1 MSFVGELKRRNV
13 VRVGL
18 AYAVIGWVLAQIA
31 EFAFENFGAPDWV
44 LKSFVVV
51 LLLGLPIVLIFAWAY
66 EVTPEGIKREK
77 DIDRSE
83 SITPRT
89 GRKIDH
95 LIIGVLIVAV
105 TILGFDKLTGRSAD
119 TGASRELQSIAVLPF
134 VNMSG
139 DEDYFADGLTEEL
152 LNLLAK
158 NLDLKVAGRTS
169 SFAFKGQND
178 DLRAIGNALGVAK
191 VLEGSVR
198 RSGDK
203 LRVTAQLINV
213 EDGFHIWSET
223 YDRQLADVFEIQ
235 DEVAGAITQA
245 LELHLTPAA
254 KRLTDNPEAY
264 ALYLEALALSSLDS
278 TENIVLGIQL
288 LSQATALD
296 PEFAK
301 AYELQAM
308 FHWVNSG
315 WTVTAEVG
323 RGQVYAAATRA
334 LEIDPDLPGAK
345 AFVITAH
352 PTEWDWI
359 KELDAMEALTA
370 VDRSIRA
377 IDTYGVDLHFSG
389 YFAEGE
395 QIFRQIIDLD
405 PLSSTAWTRLAESLS
420 AQGRISESRQA
431 ARRADELSPRLR
443 NLALFTLLGHDLIAG
458 EDEEAIRT
466 LDTAF
471 DEEFFRY
478 PSASAFVE
486 AMRHPETGRDA
497 LREWVEYRSTHIN
510 FVNERTFAQLFL
522 LYFGHI
528 DLYIEAID
536 SYGPTS
542 ITGWT
547 DAEILEVFG
556 QNFSAAGYRKTQ
568 HYLERAEGNG
578 LIELWDH
585 RGAPDHCSK
594 ETGEW
599 VCH

>member
-13 VRVGL
+13 VRVGI
-18 AYAVIGWVLAQIA
+18 AYAVIGWVLAQIG

-44 LKSFVVV
+44 LKSFVVL

-77 DIDRSE
+77 DVDRSD

-89 GRKIDH
+89 GRKMDY

-105 TILGFDKLTGRSAD
+105 AILGFDKLSDFSAD
-119 TGASRELQSIAVLPF
+119 TSASDEIQSIAVLPF

-152 LNLLAK
+152 LNLLAQ
-158 NLDLKVAGRTS
+158 NTDLKVAGRTS

-178 DLRAIGNALGVAK
+178 DLRLIGDALGVTK

-198 RSGDK
+198 RDGEQV
-203 LRVTAQLINV
+203 RVTAQLINV
-213 EDGFHIWSET
+213 EDGFHIWSGT
-223 YDRQLADVFEIQ
+223 YDKGLASIFEIQ

-254 KRLTDNPEAY
+254 KRLTNNPDAY
-264 ALYLEALALSSLDS
+264 ALYLQALALSGIES
-278 TENIVLGIQL
+278 TEDMVLAIQL

-308 FHWVNSG
+308 FHWMNAG
-315 WTVTAEVG
+315 WTVSTPVG
-323 RGQVYAAATRA
+323 QAQAYAAATRA
-334 LEIDPDLPGAK
+334 LEFDPDLPGAK
-345 AFVITAH
+345 AFSVSAH
-352 PTEWDWI
+352 PTEWTWM
-359 KELDAMEALTA
+359 KEIEAMEALVA
-370 VDRSIRA
+370 VDRSVRA
-377 IDTYGVDLHFSG
+377 LDTLGVDLNISG
-389 YFAEGE
+389 YFVEAE
-395 QIFRQIIDLD
+395 QIFRQVIDLD
-405 PLSSTAWTRLAESLS
+405 PLSASAWVRLSNSLS
-420 AQGRISESRQA
+420 AQGRIEEAKQA
-431 ARRADELSPRLR
+431 ARRVVELEPKQFS
-443 NLALFTLLGHDLIAG
+443 TGISTLIAYALLAG
-458 EDEEAIRT
+458 DDDEAIRL
-466 LDTAF
+466 LDLYF
-471 DEEFFRY
+471 DEEYFRY

-486 AMRHPETGRDA
+486 AMRHAETGRNA
-497 LREWVEYRSTHIN
+497 LQEWVDYRSTHFE
-510 FVNERTFAQLFL
+510 FVVDRAFAQHL
-522 LYFGHI
+522 LLIFGHI

-536 SYGPTS
+536 SYGPPS
-542 ITGWT
+542 GITWL
-547 DAEILEVFG
+547 DAELLEVYG
-556 QNFSAAGYRKTQ
+556 QNFKAAGYRKTQ